1 MNDRQNTDDEDAI
14 VVGPSVKGKKKD
26 KHMSK
31 SKSLS
36 LANEEPKSVPS
47 TSQSF
52 QQLPN
57 SSDHDDYFDLINTNL
72 AEFVMKPAPQNISVK
87 CRIERDNHGVDKTMS
102 PKYFMRFEKDDGKK
116 VKFFL
121 IKKFE
126 FND

>member
-1 MNDRQNTDDEDAI
+1 MNERPPTDDEDAI
-14 VVGPSVKGKKKD
+14 VVGPAVRSKKKD

-31 SKSLS
+31 SKSTS
-36 LANEEPKSVPS
+36 WNNEQQPNSMPS

-52 QQLPN
+52 QTLPN
-57 SSDHDDYFDLINTNL
+57 SSEHDDYFDLINTNL

-116 VKFFL
+116 VR
-121 IKKFE
+121 
-126 FND
+126 